1 MASRPFLIVRRQ
13 NRTLIVGVGET
24 QTRTEFPRSVRVRV
38 LPGMQVVQPA
48 TEEYPEE
55 RKERVGLCG
64 EDCFELEKRVK
75 VEYGWIG
82 QRSCDCVE
90 CGTLR
95 RW

>member
-1 MASRPFLIVRRQ
+1 M
-13 NRTLIVGVGET
+13 
-24 QTRTEFPRSVRVRV
+24 RV

-55 RKERVGLCG
+55 RKERVGPCG
-64 EDCFELEKRVK
+64 EDCFELEERVK
-75 VEYGWIG
+75 VEYGWVG
-82 QRSCDCVE
+82 ERSCYCVE